1 MAALGLGLAAI
12 GRPAYITSGRA
23 QDLPGP
29 RSRDELRTRAHDL
42 LDAAYATG
50 IRYVDVA
57 RSYGD
62 AEQFLGSWLA
72 ARDPGD
78 VFVASKWG
86 YAYVGGWR
94 IDADQHEVKQHDL
107 ATFERQLAETR
118 ALLGDRLRLYQVHSV
133 TPDSPLLT
141 DRPLLDRLAALRDS
155 GVEIGVSTSGP
166 AQGEAIER
174 VRELGLF
181 SSVQATWNLLETS
194 AGPALARAHDAGWRV
209 VVKEGVA
216 NGRLAVDVPPALAA
230 VAAAKDAGPDAVA
243 LGAAAAQPWCDVV
256 LSGAVTPAQL
266 RSNATAVAL
275 TAEELATL
283 TALVEPPEAYWSTRS
298 RRPWN

>member
-1 MAALGLGLAAI
+1 VAVIGLGLAAI

-23 QDLPGP
+23 RDLPGE
-29 RSRDELRTRAHDL
+29 RSRDELRARAHDL
-42 LDAAYATG
+42 LDHAYAGG
-50 IRYVDVA
+50 IRYVDAA

-62 AEQFLGSWLA
+62 AEQFLGSWLDS
-72 ARDPGD
+72 RDVPD

-86 YAYVGGWR
+86 YAYVGNWQR
-94 IDADQHEVKQHDL
+94 DADRHEVKRHDL

-141 DRPLLDRLAALRDS
+141 DRPLLDRLAALRDG

-166 AQGEAIER
+166 DQAEAIER
-174 VRELGLF
+174 VLELGLF
-181 SSVQATWNLLETS
+181 SSVQSTWNLLETS
-194 AGPALARAHDAGWRV
+194 AGPALARAHAAGWRV

-230 VAAAKDAGPDAVA
+230 VAAARGVGPDAVA
-243 LGAAAAQPWCDVV
+243 LSAIAAQPWCDVV
-256 LSGAVTPAQL
+256 LSGAVSPAQL
-266 RSNATAVAL
+266 ASNATAVAL
-275 TAEELATL
+275 TGDEL
-283 TALVEPPEAYWSTRS
+283 TALTAMAEAPGDYWATRS

>member
-1 MAALGLGLAAI
+1 VAVVGLGLAAI

-23 QDLPGP
+23 HDLPGD
-29 RSRDELRTRAHDL
+29 RSRDELRARAHDL

-50 IRYVDVA
+50 IRYVDAA

-72 ARDPGD
+72 ARDAPD

-94 IDADQHEVKQHDL
+94 RDAEQHEVKRHDL

-166 AQGEAIER
+166 DQAEAIER
-174 VRELGLF
+174 VLELGLF

-194 AGPALARAHDAGWRV
+194 AGAALAAAHDAGWRV

-216 NGRLAVDVPPALAA
+216 NGRLAVDVPPVLAA
-230 VAAAKDAGPDAVA
+230 VAAAKGAGPDAVA

-256 LSGAVTPAQL
+256 LSGAVTPDQL

-275 TAEELATL
+275 TAAELATL
-283 TALVEPPEAYWSTRS
+283 TALAEPPPAYWSTRS

>member
-1 MAALGLGLAAI
+1 M
-12 GRPAYITSGRA
+12 
-23 QDLPGP
+23 
-29 RSRDELRTRAHDL
+29 
-42 LDAAYATG
+42 G
-50 IRYVDVA
+50 IRYVDAA

-72 ARDPGD
+72 ARDVED

-86 YAYVGGWR
+86 YAYVGDWR
-94 IDADQHEVKQHDL
+94 IDADQHEVKRHDL

-166 AQGEAIER
+166 DQVEAIER

-181 SSVQATWNLLETS
+181 TSVQATWNLLETS
-194 AGPALARAHDAGWRV
+194 AGPALEAAHDAGWRV

-216 NGRLAVDVPPALAA
+216 NGRLAVDVPAPLAA
-230 VAAAKDAGPDAVA
+230 VAAAKGVGPDAVA
-243 LGAAAAQPWCDVV
+243 LGAASAQPWCDVL
-256 LSGAVTPAQL
+256 LSGAVTPDQL
-266 RSNATAVAL
+266 SSNATTVPL
-275 TAEELATL
+275 TTDELSTL
-283 TALVEPPEAYWSTRS
+283 TALAEPPATYWTTRS
-298 RRPWN
+298 RRAWN